1 MPPHLDPPLVSV
13 LMTVYNREKYIAQ
26 AIESVLASSYE
37 HLELIIVDD
46 GSTDRSL
53 EIANSHASDARVRIY
68 KNPQNLGDY
77 ANRNRAA
84 ELASGKYLK
93 YVDSDDMLYPHG
105 LAVMVN
111 SMEAFPEAG
120 LGLCRPAEGKHS
132 FPRQLSPREAYR
144 EEFLG
149 NGLFGNSPL
158 SAIIRA
164 DAFRSVKGFTG
175 KRHVGDTELWMIL
188 SARYPMI
195 KMVLGLT
202 WWREHG
208 EQELSKENKSH
219 QYTDLRYHLRLN
231 FLTCKE
237 CPLTDAERHLAIKRL
252 KHSHARKIGGI
263 FLRGNPRAAWQL
275 YRLSGLSPRELLRG
289 LKRLPPSP
297 SLPPL

>member
-1 MPPHLDPPLVSV
+1 MVSSPSNPLVSV
-13 LMTVYNREKYIAQ
+13 LMTVYNRERYIAQ

-46 GSTDRSL
+46 GSTDHGI
-53 EIANSHASDARVRIY
+53 EIANSYASDARVRIY

-84 ELASGKYLK
+84 ELARGKYLK

-111 SMEAFPEAG
+111 SMEAFPKAG
-120 LGLCRPAEGKHS
+120 LGLCRPPEGKRP
-132 FPRQLSPREAYR
+132 FPWQLSPREAYR

-149 NGLFGNSPL
+149 NGLFGNAPL

-175 KRHVGDTELWMIL
+175 KRYIGDNEMWMIL
-188 SARYPMI
+188 AARHPLV
-195 KMVLGLT
+195 KMVQGLT

-208 EQELSKENKSH
+208 NQELSHGNQTFH
-219 QYTDLRYHLRLN
+219 YPRLRFEIGLHA
-231 FLTCKE
+231 LTCQE
-237 CPLTDAERHLAIKRL
+237 CPLTDAERRLAIKRL
-252 KHSHARKIGGI
+252 KHRHARMIGGI
-263 FLRGNPRAAWQL
+263 CLRGNPQAAWAL
-275 YRLSGLSPRELLRG
+275 YRSSGLSPRELLRG
-289 LKRLPPSP
+289 LKRLPPPP